1 LQFDREVS
9 GGASRP
15 KWGPTLRPIG
25 CGALFF
31 GWLSAKR
38 ARDIRPIPASAE
50 SGPHSLSKKHGAKA
64 GAADHQIVFLLRG
77 ARI

>member
-1 LQFDREVS
+1 MGADAAADR
-9 GGASRP
+9 
-15 KWGPTLRPIG
+15 LR
-25 CGALFF
+25 ALFF

-38 ARDIRPIPASAE
+38 ARDIRPIPASRLGPAE